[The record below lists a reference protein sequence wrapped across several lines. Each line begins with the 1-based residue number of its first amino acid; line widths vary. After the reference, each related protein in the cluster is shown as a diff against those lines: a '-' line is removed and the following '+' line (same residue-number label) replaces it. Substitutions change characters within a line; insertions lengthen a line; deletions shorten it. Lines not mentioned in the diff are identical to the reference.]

1 MVYRNRVIETLHLL
15 EDIRT
20 QVFVQ
25 LVNLASDGEM
35 RETMELFE
43 DGDYYTFEL
52 EHFENLSDANVNKL
66 LSLCKDLE
74 TIFESIQNMNAV
86 RYEEI
91 QRGEDSLPFEGF

>member
-15 EDIRT
+15 EDIRN

-52 EHFENLSDANVNKL
+52 DHFEDLNDVNVNKL
-66 LSLCKDLE
+66 LHLCKDLE
-74 TIFESIQNMNAV
+74 NIFESIQNMNAV
-86 RYEEI
+86 RTEEI
-91 QRGEDSLPFEGF
+91 ERGQDKSSY

>member
-15 EDIRT
+15 EDIRN

-35 RETMELFE
+35 RETMDVFE

-52 EHFENLSDANVNKL
+52 EHFEDLNDVNVNKL
-66 LSLCKDLE
+66 LCLCKDLE
-74 TIFESIQNMNAV
+74 NIFESIQNMNAV
-86 RYEEI
+86 RTEEI
-91 QRGEDSLPFEGF
+91 ERDQDKSSY